1 MNQQRQTITETRYP
15 IDQTIPHQ
23 LVVSKILGA
32 LSCHPALRI
41 IQHDGPRPFATP
53 TDALADL
60 RGSCDIAV
68 SLDGSMKYGV
78 VIEAKTTAHSEGGA
92 WKIFKAVREERRNAL
107 QFERLVN
114 AAPRW
119 WYLIVRTDKL
129 TAKTHEEHDRN
140 LLDCPAILVD
150 GKQRDHVPEDFI
162 GPIRFGEMLQFLGDR
177 LHISSCTPIKTPS
190 REQLAFPI
198 DDVPVV
204 TMNTPLKIRFE
215 NPEKASTTTA
225 TAAPISS
232 HAAPPISDAQQQV
245 APYQFDL
252 ADDPKA
258 PEGKGA
264 DAFDYAFEK
273 IRRVDFSLMMNDA
286 ERNICQRLDSASS
299 TSIALGE
306 CVKELISEFK
316 IKIKYSRPGLAGIQS
331 LLESPSTRLC
341 LAMHIYSFSGV
352 DSSARSAGFV
362 FSRKVCISPN
372 KATGNLIAMGLYIYL
387 GTLVG

>member
-68 SLDGSMKYGV
+68 SLDGSMKYGL

-150 GKQRDHVPEDFI
+150 GKQGDQVPEDFI

-177 LHISSCTPIKTPS
+177 LHISSATPIRMSS
-190 REQLAFPI
+190 RAQLAFPI
-198 DDVPVV
+198 DDVPAV
-204 TMNTPLKIRFE
+204 TMNTPLKVVMPHAPSASATEKQDCQPQQSPNLVENATPHRAERFS
-215 NPEKASTTTA
+215 PPALASESIEDCL
-225 TAAPISS
+225 AAMSS
-232 HAAPPISDAQQQV
+232 VKVSTEEIKSRMNADELSAHAEIMKLFSHDRHRIVV
-245 APYQFDL
+245 ANM
-252 ADDPKA
+252 
-258 PEGKGA
+258 
-264 DAFDYAFEK
+264 
-273 IRRVDFSLMMNDA
+273 IRRMAGASERGSFSPIMLTVLDSDIALLSIAVHIVNCRLKQEKGLRSRSRHNEVFA
-286 ERNICQRLDSASS
+286 EFVLQSAGLRRNIANL
-299 TSIALGE
+299 
-306 CVKELISEFK
+306 V
-316 IKIKYSRPGLAGIQS
+316 AG
-331 LLESPSTRLC
+331 RLC
-341 LAMHIYSFSGV
+341 Q
-352 DSSARSAGFV
+352 
-362 FSRKVCISPN
+362 K
-372 KATGNLIAMGLYIYL
+372 
-387 GTLVG
+387 

>member
-32 LSCHPALRI
+32 LSCHPAFRI
-41 IQHDGPRPFATP
+41 IQHDGPRPFVTP

-68 SLDGSMKYGV
+68 SLDGSMKYGL

-150 GKQRDHVPEDFI
+150 GKQGDQVPEDFI
-162 GPIRFGEMLQFLGDR
+162 GPLRFGEMLQFLGDR
-177 LHISSCTPIKTPS
+177 LHISSSTPIKTPS
-190 REQLAFPI
+190 REQLVFPI

-204 TMNTPLKIRFE
+204 TMDTPLDVQPVWTAPLGASLRETDRACEWSIDAVYSAIRREWDAIGDEEMMRRISCKTTLLDAYVRFRDEPASRSYQPTQSLMAEIRKTGMHNIIYLCMALLATREGIRFSKTLLRALL
-215 NPEKASTTTA
+215 PEAIYIVGSSREA
-225 TAAPISS
+225 RHLLPI
-232 HAAPPISDAQQQV
+232 V
-245 APYQFDL
+245 ARQ
-252 ADDPKA
+252 
-258 PEGKGA
+258 
-264 DAFDYAFEK
+264 
-273 IRRVDFSLMMNDA
+273 IA
-286 ERNICQRLDSASS
+286 ER
-299 TSIALGE
+299 
-306 CVKELISEFK
+306 
-316 IKIKYSRPGLAGIQS
+316 
-331 LLESPSTRLC
+331 
-341 LAMHIYSFSGV
+341 
-352 DSSARSAGFV
+352 
-362 FSRKVCISPN
+362 
-372 KATGNLIAMGLYIYL
+372 
-387 GTLVG
+387 

>member
-1 MNQQRQTITETRYP
+1 MNQQRPITETRYP

-32 LSCHPALRI
+32 LLCHPALRI

-68 SLDGSMKYGV
+68 SLDGSMKYGL

-150 GKQRDHVPEDFI
+150 GKQGDQVPEDFI
-162 GPIRFGEMLQFLGDR
+162 GPLRFGEMLQLLGDR
-177 LHISSCTPIKTPS
+177 LHISSSMPIKMSS

-204 TMNTPLKIRFE
+204 SMETPLNIVK
-215 NPEKASTTTA
+215 PEPVPAQRRNRQDTPNMASSNTQELPTILSESASICMPHIVNVT
-225 TAAPISS
+225 
-232 HAAPPISDAQQQV
+232 
-245 APYQFDL
+245 
-252 ADDPKA
+252 
-258 PEGKGA
+258 
-264 DAFDYAFEK
+264 
-273 IRRVDFSLMMNDA
+273 RRVGLKNLEARLSA
-286 ERNICQRLDSASS
+286 EEQAHYKRYCDMFINNLPTLDSINSVRAEFG
-299 TSIALGE
+299 GE
-306 CVKELISEFK
+306 
-316 IKIKYSRPGLAGIQS
+316 
-331 LLESPSTRLC
+331 
-341 LAMHIYSFSGV
+341 
-352 DSSARSAGFV
+352 ARSAIRNANRIIAPNHV
-362 FSRKVCISPN
+362 VCMLLAIQRRSLDQGEPTASGWESSLRFPEFTVYTRRRAAEQRLN
-372 KATGNLIAMGLYIYL
+372 IAVSMARV
-387 GTLVG
+387 LVR